1 MKKNSFVELF
11 RRLASPVAVILLG
24 LLLVVNPDSAS
35 VLIARIVGWILTIV
49 GIGFG
54 VAAIVDRDRAI
65 RKGITAVFFACLGGS
80 LSANP
85 LVLAA
90 FIGRIIGLLIAARGI
105 RDLTMGYSRILALIT
120 TAVGA
125 VLVVLPMTT
134 SRLVFSAC
142 GLVVLLIGIG
152 MLMDRLKHNKYL
164 DNGNIIDAL

>member
-1 MKKNSFVELF
+1 MKKNSFVDLF
-11 RRLASPVAVILLG
+11 RQLASPVAVILLG

-54 VAAIVDRDRAI
+54 VAAIVDRNRAI

-134 SRLVFSAC
+134 SRLVFSLC
-142 GLVVLLIGIG
+142 GLVVLFIGIG

-164 DNGNIIDAL
+164 DDGNIIDAL

>member
-1 MKKNSFVELF
+1 MKKNSFMDLF

-54 VAAIVDRDRAI
+54 VAAIIDRDRAI

-105 RDLTMGYSRILALIT
+105 RDLSMGYSRILALIT

-152 MLMDRLKHNKYL
+152 MLIDRLKHNKHL
-164 DNGNIIDAL
+164 DDGNIIDAL